1 MPYQEILS
9 RAWQIFRRQRALW
22 LFGFLSA
29 CTGGVYGRLSLPS
42 FNFQVPNDI
51 FQQPQ
56 PHSGGAPP
64 PVPPE
69 VADQMQQLAH
79 YLENISEGTIAL
91 IALGI
96 FALVMLWFLVV
107 LVLRVVAEPSLVRGI
122 LADIETGEPLSVGEV
137 FRHGKPFFGRTLL
150 FYLLLGGTWLVSMM
164 VLAVSI
170 VALAFAT
177 MGIGILCLVPFF
189 LLLMPLAWLLEL
201 YLVLVYLALVLE
213 DTPLLASFGRGWE
226 VLKSNFW
233 QAVLMG
239 LLLTV
244 IRLGVSIAV
253 VVVFVLL
260 AIPTLGGV
268 VMVGIATHGSALLP
282 LIIIGVL
289 ILAVLIL
296 IATFLMGMLQVY
308 LQSAWVLAYRHFV
321 GQQPAPESS
330 TPQPVG
336 ALPPEADEPPADVAP
351 TPETP

>member
-56 PHSGGAPP
+56 PHRGGAPP
-64 PVPPE
+64 SVPPE
-69 VADQMQQLAH
+69 IADQMQQWAH
-79 YLENISEGTIAL
+79 YLANISENTIAL

-96 FALVMLWFLVV
+96 FALVMLWFLVA
-107 LVLRVVAEPSLVRGI
+107 LALRVVAEPSLVRGI
-122 LADIETGEPLSVGEV
+122 LADIETGEPLSVGEA
-137 FRHGKPFFGRTLL
+137 FRHGKPFLGRTLL
-150 FYLLLGGTWLVSMM
+150 FYLLLGGTWLVSMV
-164 VLAVSI
+164 VLAVSV
-170 VALAFAT
+170 VALALAT
-177 MGIGILCLVPFF
+177 AGIGILCLVPFF
-189 LLLMPLAWLLEL
+189 LLLIPLAWLLEL

-233 QAVLMG
+233 HAVLMG

-244 IRLGVSIAV
+244 IRWGVSIAV
-253 VVVFVLL
+253 GVVVVFL

-268 VMVGIATHGSALLP
+268 VLVGIATHGSALLP
-282 LIIIGVL
+282 LIVIGVL
-289 ILAVLIL
+289 ILTVLVLI
-296 IATFLMGMLQVY
+296 AAFLMGMLQVY
-308 LQSAWVLAYRHFV
+308 LQSAWVLTYRHFV
-321 GQQPAPESS
+321 GQPPVQENGEPQPAG
-330 TPQPVG
+330 V
-336 ALPPEADEPPADVAP
+336 LPPEAAPPADADPAP
-351 TPETP
+351 EAP